1 MAYKST
7 LSSENIQE
15 ALDIIHSAVVIGG
28 GILTLDNQSSSEQ
41 ISSAIGGE
49 DGFNRILERIRG
61 GNIALGIKVD
71 DTTDNGI
78 IMASIVAP
86 KTENKFTISY
96 LYKGIHYSDE
106 FSLSGSTFSLS
117 QTTEGGGLDSIFYT
131 FFTGNDSQYVPTSD
145 PYTFYLTEEKYNEL
159 YQAAK
164 NSKIIRA
171 IYTCGV
177 FYSTSILWTSLTSDK
192 LRAIYMGRG
201 TTIGTTMN
209 STGPEYQPGYDF
221 IATIEDNT
229 DEEHE
234 EPYAVIL
241 KTTPSLTKEFIEEI
255 FTGNITTHTHDTT
268 YAAQELET
276 DVWDGTTVSTSW
288 SGSGT
293 EEDPFLIQSCA
304 DYIYFLIGKIDAP
317 EYGED
322 ITSADMRYVKI
333 TKNLD
338 FDSKKIPT
346 VQINILDSDYNKYV
360 RSYILLDG
368 NGCIVKNF
376 SVETTPSIFEG
387 DVTLPIWYLPAM
399 MLGFV
404 HDINF
409 VGVKWKVPL
418 GNEDEFIPII
428 ASIGF
433 ANVVFD
439 LTVETTGEYDDVTLL
454 PVVYNYLSQPGME
467 TEVPTARIYQDY
479 VAEKGCFFGID
490 IKVQSIPQNGL
501 VVGIYSSNPFSGYDM
516 SLYNWEGGN
525 FSGSSIGQ
533 NMALSIE
540 GNYGDFRLSTL
551 SSGKFFYQP
560 LKGDS
565 ITVEA
570 EVISPEDLKSQ
581 SYINKINTEHQILA
595 LNPDYDIPLI
605 GSMQIENDGYIRQSL
620 FNKYQEKIASL
631 EAYKNKQLTT
641 YRILDMP
648 GSSASSEGIKAF
660 VDNFRNDL
668 ATQGLNYENTLFYI
682 LSDGVKPVIID
693 DVPNELT
700 FTYFRGDTCYC
711 IRYKKSGSV
720 WSVTKDTY
728 DFIDKNNV
736 LAKNNMVS
744 YTPTADYHP
753 ATKKYV
759 DDNSVSASEV
769 LTKTNKNSYTPTS
782 DYHPATKKY
791 IDDLIQDI
799 KPSELSIT
807 TDLSIPV
814 FDSLDDAYAAKEEVL
829 EKRIFIIKELKYDNE
844 PFLTPGVYTTKNNVL
859 FLPKRTDYSNDY
871 LFTFNVTQDYIS
883 CDFIYDIQNN
893 TLSAS
898 SYFINGH
905 EDFDYSFRAG
915 VSGRPDL
922 SRPTELTTIKLPLNS
937 KTSYA
942 IYKKIIIASFSK
954 GELYVDI
961 RWQDGTDPDFKQ
973 IIEKIRIDGLQRYI
987 SVDNIIGF
995 LFTYNNVRY
1004 IIKMD
1009 WDQGTATLDKIN

>member
-117 QTTEGGGLDSIFYT
+117 QTTEGGGLDSIFQDIQT
-131 FFTGNDSQYVPTSD
+131 DSALLESGAVYPI
-145 PYTFYLTEEKYNEL
+145 YLTNEKYQEI
-159 YQAAK
+159 ADAVK
-164 NSKIIRA
+164 NGKIIRL
-171 IYTCGV
+171 IFVCGV
-177 FYSTSILWTSLTSDK
+177 FYSVSVFLQPSTASAFVSKIIFGRAFVTNNSSSGLMEAKGKSYTVTFSENSDEGHDEPIK
-192 LRAIYMGRG
+192 AIV
-201 TTIGTTMN
+201 
-209 STGPEYQPGYDF
+209 
-221 IATIEDNT
+221 AV
-229 DEEHE
+229 
-234 EPYAVIL
+234 EPDIN
-241 KTTPSLTKEFIEEI
+241 KEIIEEV
-255 FTGNITTHTHDTT
+255 FTGNVTTHTHDTT

-304 DYIYFLIGKIDAP
+304 DYIYFLIGKIDAT
-317 EYGED
+317 ESDGAL
-322 ITSADMRYVKI
+322 TGVTVRYVKI

-338 FDSKKIPT
+338 FGNKEIPT
-346 VQINILDSDYNKYV
+346 VQINTSDPDFLKYV
-360 RSYILLDG
+360 RGYILLDG

-376 SVETTPSIFEG
+376 SVETPSSLEG
-387 DVTLPIWYLPAM
+387 DVTFPMWYLPYM
-399 MLGFV
+399 MPAFV

-418 GNEDEFIPII
+418 GNGSTIPSLSLNL
-428 ASIGF
+428 AF

-439 LTVETTGEYDDVTLL
+439 LTVETTGEHDGVTLL
-454 PVVYNYLSQPGME
+454 PVVYNYFSTPDME
-467 TEVPTARIYQDY
+467 TEIPIARIYQDY
-479 VAEKGCFFGID
+479 VAEKGCFLGID

-501 VVGIYSSNPFSGYDM
+501 VVSIYSSNSFSGYDM

-533 NMALSIE
+533 NMALSIT
-540 GNYGDFRLSTL
+540 GDYGDFRLSTL
-551 SSGKFFYQP
+551 GSGKFFYQP
-560 LKGDS
+560 SEGDS
-565 ITVEA
+565 TTVEA

-581 SYINKINTEHQILA
+581 SYINEINTEHQTLT

-641 YRILDMP
+641 YRILDLP
-648 GSSASSEGIKAF
+648 GSSTPSEEIKAF

-668 ATQGLNYENTLFYI
+668 ATQGLNSENTLFYI

-711 IRYKKSGSV
+711 TRYKRSGSV
-720 WSVTKDTY
+720 WSTTQDSY

-736 LAKNNMVS
+736 LAKNNTVS

-759 DDNSVSASEV
+759 DDSLPKVDFVSITVTKLAEDSLRFRGFYENELVDIELPCTHTEESSESPYTFECYEVEITESTNSTLFKILSTVQGLYHYRYSYPDSPV
-769 LTKTNKNSYTPTS
+769 KT
-782 DYHPATKKY
+782 
-791 IDDLIQDI
+791 IQTRI
-799 KPSELSIT
+799 KPEVFLDNYYPVHPVEGILLGIESSNSPGFYAFVRGADSSTGVAIKIKGMTIISIGVKLT
-807 TDLSIPV
+807 
-814 FDSLDDAYAAKEEVL
+814 
-829 EKRIFIIKELKYDNE
+829 LKYFPDVKWN
-844 PFLTPGVYTTKNNVL
+844 
-859 FLPKRTDYSNDY
+859 
-871 LFTFNVTQDYIS
+871 FN
-883 CDFIYDIQNN
+883 
-893 TLSAS
+893 
-898 SYFINGH
+898 
-905 EDFDYSFRAG
+905 
-915 VSGRPDL
+915 
-922 SRPTELTTIKLPLNS
+922 
-937 KTSYA
+937 
-942 IYKKIIIASFSK
+942 
-954 GELYVDI
+954 
-961 RWQDGTDPDFKQ
+961 
-973 IIEKIRIDGLQRYI
+973 
-987 SVDNIIGF
+987 
-995 LFTYNNVRY
+995 
-1004 IIKMD
+1004 
-1009 WDQGTATLDKIN
+1009 

>member
-1 MAYKST
+1 MGYKST

-117 QTTEGGGLDSIFYT
+117 QTTEGGGLDSIFQDIQT
-131 FFTGNDSQYVPTSD
+131 DSALLESGAVYPI
-145 PYTFYLTEEKYNEL
+145 YLTNEKYQEIADAVTN
-159 YQAAK
+159 
-164 NSKIIRA
+164 NKIIRL
-171 IYTCGV
+171 IFVCGV
-177 FYSTSILWTSLTSDK
+177 FYSVSVFLQPSTASAFVSKIIFGRAFVTNNSSNDLMEAKGKSYTVTFSENSDEGHDEPIK
-192 LRAIYMGRG
+192 AIV
-201 TTIGTTMN
+201 
-209 STGPEYQPGYDF
+209 
-221 IATIEDNT
+221 AV
-229 DEEHE
+229 
-234 EPYAVIL
+234 EPDIN
-241 KTTPSLTKEFIEEI
+241 KEIIEEV
-255 FTGNITTHTHDTT
+255 FTGNVTTHTHDTT

-304 DYIYFLIGKIDAP
+304 DYIYFLIGKIDAT
-317 EYGED
+317 ESDGAL
-322 ITSADMRYVKI
+322 TGVTVRYVKI

-338 FDSKKIPT
+338 FDNKEIPT
-346 VQINILDSDYNKYV
+346 VQTNTSDPDFSKYV
-360 RSYILLDG
+360 RGCILLDG

-376 SVETTPSIFEG
+376 SVETPSSLEG
-387 DVTLPIWYLPAM
+387 DVTFPMWYLPYM
-399 MLGFV
+399 MPAFV

-418 GNEDEFIPII
+418 GDSNAT
-428 ASIGF
+428 ASVMPYISF
-433 ANVVFD
+433 ANAVFD
-439 LTVETTGEYDDVTLL
+439 LTVETTGEYDAVAPL
-454 PVVYNYLSQPGME
+454 PIVYNYLSTPGVE
-467 TEVPTARIYQDY
+467 TEVPIARIYQDY
-479 VAEKGCFFGID
+479 VAEKECFFGID
-490 IKVQSIPQNGL
+490 IKMQSIPQNGL
-501 VVGIYSSNPFSGYDM
+501 GVMIYCPNPFSGYDM

-525 FSGSSIGQ
+525 FDGSSIGQ
-533 NMALSIE
+533 NMALLIT
-540 GNYGDFRLSTL
+540 GDYDDFRLSTL
-551 SSGKFFYQP
+551 GSGKFFYQP
-560 LKGDS
+560 SEGDS
-565 ITVEA
+565 TTVEA

-581 SYINKINTEHQILA
+581 SYINEINTEHQTLT

-631 EAYKNKQLTT
+631 EAYKNHQLTT

-648 GSSASSEGIKAF
+648 GSSASSEEIKAF

-720 WSVTKDTY
+720 WSTTHDSY

-736 LAKNNMVS
+736 LAKNNTVS

-759 DDNSVSASEV
+759 DDSLPKVDFVSITVTKLTGDSLKFRGFYENELVDIELPCTHTEESSESPYTFECYEVEITESTNSTLFKILSTVQGLYHHRYSYPDSPVKTIQTRIKPEVFLDNYYPVQPIEGILLGIESSNSPGFYAFVRGAGSSTGVAIKIKGMTIV
-769 LTKTNKNSYTPTS
+769 LTGVK
-782 DYHPATKKY
+782 
-791 IDDLIQDI
+791 
-799 KPSELSIT
+799 
-807 TDLSIPV
+807 
-814 FDSLDDAYAAKEEVL
+814 
-829 EKRIFIIKELKYDNE
+829 FILRYF
-844 PFLTPGVYTTKNNVL
+844 PNV
-859 FLPKRTDYSNDY
+859 KWN
-871 LFTFNVTQDYIS
+871 FN
-883 CDFIYDIQNN
+883 
-893 TLSAS
+893 
-898 SYFINGH
+898 
-905 EDFDYSFRAG
+905 
-915 VSGRPDL
+915 
-922 SRPTELTTIKLPLNS
+922 
-937 KTSYA
+937 
-942 IYKKIIIASFSK
+942 
-954 GELYVDI
+954 
-961 RWQDGTDPDFKQ
+961 
-973 IIEKIRIDGLQRYI
+973 
-987 SVDNIIGF
+987 
-995 LFTYNNVRY
+995 
-1004 IIKMD
+1004 
-1009 WDQGTATLDKIN
+1009 

>member
-86 KTENKFTISY
+86 KAENKFTISY

-117 QTTEGGGLDSIFYT
+117 QTTEGGGLDSIFQDIQT
-131 FFTGNDSQYVPTSD
+131 DSALLESGAVYPI
-145 PYTFYLTEEKYNEL
+145 YLTNEKYSEI
-159 YQAAK
+159 ADAVK
-164 NSKIIRA
+164 NDKIIRLIFA
-171 IYTCGV
+171 CGV
-177 FYSTSILWTSLTSDK
+177 FYSVSVLLQPSTASTFVSKIIFG
-192 LRAIYMGRG
+192 RAFM
-201 TTIGTTMN
+201 
-209 STGPEYQPGYDF
+209 TGD
-221 IATIEDNT
+221 DLNN
-229 DEEHE
+229 
-234 EPYAVIL
+234 
-241 KTTPSLTKEFIEEI
+241 FIEAKGKSYTVTFSENNDEGHDEPIKAIVTTEPDINKEI
-255 FTGNITTHTHDTT
+255 IEEVFTGNITTHTHDTT
-268 YAAQELET
+268 YTAQELET

-304 DYIYFLIGKIDAP
+304 DYIYFLTGKIDATMSD
-317 EYGED
+317 GSLAS
-322 ITSADMRYVKI
+322 TDMKYVKI
-333 TKNLD
+333 TKNLN
-338 FDSKKIPT
+338 FDNKEIPT
-346 VQINILDSDYNKYV
+346 VQLTTSDPDFNKYV
-360 RSYILLDG
+360 RGCILLDG

-376 SVETTPSIFEG
+376 SVEMPSSFG
-387 DVTLPIWYLPAM
+387 DGYIAPIWYLPSMAPA
-399 MLGFV
+399 FV

-409 VGVKWKVPL
+409 VGIKWKIPL
-418 GNEDEFIPII
+418 GTNDELL
-428 ASIGF
+428 SMLTYTSF

-439 LTVETTGEYDDVTLL
+439 LTIETTGEYSATTVL
-454 PVVYNYLSQPGME
+454 PIVYNYFSMPSVE
-467 TEVPTARIYQDY
+467 TEIPFAQVYQDY

-490 IKVQSIPQNGL
+490 IKTQSIPQNGL
-501 VVGIYSSNPFSGYDM
+501 GVYILCCNPISGYDM

-525 FSGSSIGQ
+525 FDGSPIGQ
-533 NMALSIE
+533 NMALAIV
-540 GNYGDFRLSTL
+540 GDYGDFRLSTL
-551 SSGKFFYQP
+551 SSGKFIHQS
-560 LKGDS
+560 LEGDP

-641 YRILDMP
+641 YRILDLP
-648 GSSASSEGIKAF
+648 GNSTPSEEIKAF

-668 ATQGLNYENTLFYI
+668 ATQGLNFENTLFYI

-736 LAKNNMVS
+736 LAKNNTVS

-759 DDNSVSASEV
+759 DDSLPKVDFVSITVTKLAGDSLKFRGFYENELVDIELPCTHTEESSESPYTSEYYEVEITESTNSTLFKILSTIQGLYHHRYSYPDSPV
-769 LTKTNKNSYTPTS
+769 KT
-782 DYHPATKKY
+782 
-791 IDDLIQDI
+791 IQTRI
-799 KPSELSIT
+799 KPEVFL
-807 TDLSIPV
+807 DNYYPV
-814 FDSLDDAYAAKEEVL
+814 
-829 EKRIFIIKELKYDNE
+829 
-844 PFLTPGVYTTKNNVL
+844 
-859 FLPKRTDYSNDY
+859 
-871 LFTFNVTQDYIS
+871 
-883 CDFIYDIQNN
+883 
-893 TLSAS
+893 
-898 SYFINGH
+898 H
-905 EDFDYSFRAG
+905 
-915 VSGRPDL
+915 
-922 SRPTELTTIKLPLNS
+922 
-937 KTSYA
+937 
-942 IYKKIIIASFSK
+942 
-954 GELYVDI
+954 
-961 RWQDGTDPDFKQ
+961 
-973 IIEKIRIDGLQRYI
+973 
-987 SVDNIIGF
+987 SVDGILFGIESSSSPGFYTFVGGADSSTGAAIKIKGMTIVLIGVK
-995 LFTYNNVRY
+995 FTLRYFPNV
-1004 IIKMD
+1004 K
-1009 WDQGTATLDKIN
+1009 WNFN